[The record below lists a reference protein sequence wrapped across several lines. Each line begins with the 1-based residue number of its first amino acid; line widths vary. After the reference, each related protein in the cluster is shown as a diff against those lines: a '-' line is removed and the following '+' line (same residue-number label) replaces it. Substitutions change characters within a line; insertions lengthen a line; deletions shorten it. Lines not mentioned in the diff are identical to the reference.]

1 MKRWY
6 AIHAHTGQE
15 NRVRDNLTKIIE
27 KQDLQDKIGQVL
39 VPSEEVAEVKGGRKR
54 VTTRKFFP
62 GYVLVQLDLDDE
74 IWTLVKE
81 IPGVSGFIG
90 AGRKAVPLEDEE
102 VQIVIEQMRGESKR
116 PKPKVTFERGD
127 KVKVTEGPFTNFIGT
142 IEEINSERGRVKL
155 MVEIFERLTP
165 LELEFW
171 QLERV

>member
-1 MKRWY
+1 MKKWY

-15 NRVRDNLTKIIE
+15 NRVRDNLTKLIE
-27 KQDLQDKIGQVL
+27 KKSLQERIGQVL

-62 GYVLVQLDLDDE
+62 GYVLVELDLDDE

-81 IPGVSGFIG
+81 TPGVSGFVG
-90 AGRKAVPLEDEE
+90 AGREPVPLDEGQ
-102 VQIVIEQMRGESKR
+102 VQNVIDQMRGESKR

-127 KVKVTEGPFTNFIGT
+127 RVKVTEGPFTNFIGT
-142 IEEINSERGRVKL
+142 IEEVNSERGRVKL

-171 QLERV
+171 QLERT